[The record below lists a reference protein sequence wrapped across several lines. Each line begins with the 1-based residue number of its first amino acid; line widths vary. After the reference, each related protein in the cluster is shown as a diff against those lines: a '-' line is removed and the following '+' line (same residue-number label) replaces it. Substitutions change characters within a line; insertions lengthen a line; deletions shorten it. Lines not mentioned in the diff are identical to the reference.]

1 MGADPSGRTGPGL
14 RSAHRHHPAAPA
26 PWQAPGEPQQHPAPG
41 AGPGLAC
48 KKAVSLQKS
57 SIAPRGTVCPLWPG
71 QTPGEISFRSAGEKK
86 RRRSDRKSKR
96 PRKKTE
102 HGPERQPAGR
112 HAEGAASFSAV
123 AAAGGRQRSGTVDGR
138 SSFFQIAAFLLR
150 EGGRVSPATLECRLA
165 CGPLALRRGVNAL
178 RFRRLCSKKLLY
190 PVQLYGL
197 L

>member
-1 MGADPSGRTGPGL
+1 MGADPFGRTGPGL

-71 QTPGEISFRSAGEKK
+71 QTPGEISFRTAGEKK

-96 PRKKTE
+96 PRKKPNMSRR
-102 HGPERQPAGR
+102 GSLQ
-112 HAEGAASFSAV
+112 AATPREPLPFP
-123 AAAGGRQRSGTVDGR
+123 
-138 SSFFQIAAFLLR
+138 LLQQR
-150 EGGRVSPATLECRLA
+150 EGGNAPERWMGGVLFFKLQRFF
-165 CGPLALRRGVNAL
+165 CGKAAGFPLPPLNAGVG
-178 RFRRLCSKKLLY
+178 
-190 PVQLYGL
+190 P
-197 L
+197 